1 MALNCSADSISNTN
15 QGCPL
20 RIGTV
25 EHFILAPSNPG
36 VVAISDLQS
45 ESFINAKIIAALS
58 SRWFVLKNVF
68 ASAPTDN
75 APIVASGDTRSIQTG
90 VTIGTDVYDFEYSQC
105 LDALKA
111 ALANGVTF
119 YVLPVTTKGIYKS
132 EQVVSLD
139 GDKSNVRFLKA
150 RIDFNKKKAVAGGA
164 DEMISISITENSE
177 NYEMRAF
184 VGADVENVV
193 QNVSVNLVLTGIANA
208 GSTATFT
215 ATGCN
220 YTDGISDLTIG
231 ADGVHEFELNVGGSI
246 VDNEISG
253 GTDIPGAVTQSG
265 NIYTFTRTAGTFA
278 TAEVI
283 LGKYNDPSVTSENY
297 VSNIPQV
304 TV

>member
-1 MALNCSADSISNTN
+1 MTLNCSADSISNTN

-105 LDALKA
+105 MDSLKA

-132 EQVVSLD
+132 EQVVSLN

-164 DEMISISITENSE
+164 DEMISLSITENSE

-184 VGADVENVV
+184 VGANVENIV
-193 QNVSVNLVLTGIANA
+193 QNVSVNLVLSGITNG

-220 YTDGISDLTIG
+220 YVDGISDLTIG
-231 ADGVHEFELNVGGSI
+231 ASGAQQFELNVGGEI

-253 GTDIPGAVTQSG
+253 GTDIPGAVTKSG

-278 TAEVI
+278 TTEVI